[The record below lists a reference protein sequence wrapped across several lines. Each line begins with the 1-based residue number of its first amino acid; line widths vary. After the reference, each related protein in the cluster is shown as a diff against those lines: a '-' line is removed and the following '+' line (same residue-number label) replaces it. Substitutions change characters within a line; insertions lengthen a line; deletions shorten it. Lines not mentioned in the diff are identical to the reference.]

1 MLQSS
6 DRSNRMNGRRAQ
18 AMDAIASSLPITADA
33 TRGGSNASTVP
44 RSGNMSTDTR
54 AGRPG

>member
-6 DRSNRMNGRRAQ
+6 DRSNRMNGRRGQ
-18 AMDAIASSLPITADA
+18 AMDAIASSLPSTADA
-33 TRGGSNASTVP
+33 TRGGSNAMTTP
-44 RSGNMSTDTR
+44 RAGNISSDTR